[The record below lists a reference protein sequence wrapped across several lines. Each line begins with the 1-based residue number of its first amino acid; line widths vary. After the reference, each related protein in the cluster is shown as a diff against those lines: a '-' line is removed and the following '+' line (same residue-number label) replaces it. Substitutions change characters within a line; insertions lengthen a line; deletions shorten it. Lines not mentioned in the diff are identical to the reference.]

1 MDIGLEILPAR
12 RRGRPSS
19 YKSSY
24 CDRVLY
30 LATEGCCK
38 AEIAVGLGVSV
49 KTLNAWMQTYDEFRE
64 AMSQAKELEYA
75 WWLAV
80 GRKCQFTRT
89 WNASAWALQM
99 RNRFRK
105 RFRDRIPA
113 QNETPGESVNADQ
126 LRAEMER
133 KLSRIADGGAED
145 IVPGGTDAARVEK
158 SPV

>member
-1 MDIGLEILPAR
+1 MDIELEVLPVR

-24 CDRVLY
+24 CNRVLS

-49 KTLNAWMQTYDEFRE
+49 KTLNAWAAIYNDFRQ
-64 AMSQAKELEYA
+64 AMSEAKELEYA

-80 GRKCQFTRT
+80 GRKGQFTRN
-89 WNASAWALQM
+89 WNGSAWALQM

-105 RFRDRIPA
+105 RFGNRAPIED
-113 QNETPGESVNADQ
+113 ETPEESVNAEQ
-126 LRAEMER
+126 LRAQMER
-133 KLSRIADGGAED
+133 KLSCIADA
-145 IVPGGTDAARVEK
+145 GTENVVSVEVDAAGVEK
-158 SPV
+158 PPV

>member
-1 MDIGLEILPAR
+1 MDIDLEVLPAS

-19 YKSSY
+19 YKPLY

-30 LATEGCCK
+30 LAAEGCGK

-49 KTLNAWMQTYDEFRE
+49 KTLNAWAATYDDFRE

-80 GRKCQFTRT
+80 GRKCQFMRK
-89 WNASAWALQM
+89 WNSSAWALQM

-105 RFRDRIPA
+105 RFGDRGPA
-113 QNETPGESVNADQ
+113 KDKTPEESVNAEQ

-133 KLSRIADGGAED
+133 KLSRIADTGAED
-145 IVPGGTDAARVEK
+145 VVPGGTDAAGIEK